1 MLYILAFLVAI
12 LSVHWIHPRLVR
24 IALDKNIVDNPNAR
38 KLQRRPTPV
47 LGGIAVFFGSVIG
60 LGCAS
65 ITCDCSELFIVV
77 VAMMIMLYTGT
88 MDDILDLSPALRF
101 LIEIG
106 TVLLLIFVGG
116 YTLNDFHGL
125 WGLNQIP
132 QGVAIPLTVFAAVG
146 IINAINLIDGVDGLS
161 SGYCILTSL
170 LFGMMFWY
178 VGDLLEVLE
187 VLRRR
192 VVAAAAVGLQVEL
205 ELLDEAAVDLV
216 QIEVVAVV
224 GVAHELLR
232 ELHAG
237 LVALGGGSGQIDA
250 HQLVAFVVVLA
261 EELEERVA
269 VRGLAAEVE
278 VQYLLGCEGLLVHLQ
293 VAVDADDAGPHG
305 VDVEV
310 DGLAERGAGR
320 GLAADGVPLI
330 GEDTLADG
338 GVGAL
343 AVDRDADAHGDLPV
357 LVGSR
362 PTHVERDPKSTF
374 LSIHILHV
382 LTGCKF
388 TPPCAILEYAK
399 RS

>member
-1 MLYILAFLVAI
+1 MLYILSFLVAI

-24 IALDKNIVDNPNAR
+24 IALDKNIVDNPNAC

-170 LFGMMFWY
+170 LFGVMFWY
-178 VGDLLEVLE
+178 VGDRTMGMLV
-187 VLRRR
+187 
-192 VVAAAAVGLQVEL
+192 VVAAGSLIPFFFHNVFGKSSKMFIGDGGTLVMGIVMSVFVIRILRHGSMSEVYDAANIGLIPFTL
-205 ELLDEAAVDLV
+205 AVLSVPVFDT
-216 QIEVVAVV
+216 
-224 GVAHELLR
+224 LR
-232 ELHAG
+232 VMTTRILKRKSPFHPDKTHLHHMFIR
-237 LVALGGGSGQIDA
+237 LGCSHATTTLAI
-250 HQLVAFVVVLA
+250 LILNFFVVLCWWISYMV
-261 EELEERVA
+261 
-269 VRGLAAEVE
+269 GCSID
-278 VQYLLGCEGLLVHLQ
+278 VQLY
-293 VAVDADDAGPHG
+293 
-305 VDVEV
+305 
-310 DGLAERGAGR
+310 
-320 GLAADGVPLI
+320 I
-330 GEDTLADG
+330 
-338 GVGAL
+338 
-343 AVDRDADAHGDLPV
+343 V
-357 LVGSR
+357 LV
-362 PTHVERDPKSTF
+362 
-374 LSIHILHV
+374 LSILITSGLYNFMEWHIRHKTQFVRLLHRIGYRTH
-382 LTGCKF
+382 LNRTGIFFWLQKKMDR
-388 TPPCAILEYAK
+388 I
-399 RS
+399 

>member
-1 MLYILAFLVAI
+1 MLYILSFLVAI
-12 LSVHWIHPRLVR
+12 LSIHWIHPRMVR

-170 LFGMMFWY
+170 LFGVMFWY
-178 VGDLLEVLE
+178 VGDRTMCMLA
-187 VLRRR
+187 
-192 VVAAAAVGLQVEL
+192 VVAAGSLIPFFFHNVFGKSSKMFIGDGGTLVMGIVMSVFVIRILRHGSMSEVYDAVN
-205 ELLDEAAVDLV
+205 
-216 QIEVVAVV
+216 I
-224 GVAHELLR
+224 
-232 ELHAG
+232 G
-237 LVALGGGSGQIDA
+237 LVPFTLAVLSVPVFDTLRVMTTRILKRKSPFHPDKTHLHHMFIRLGCSHAATTLAI
-250 HQLVAFVVVLA
+250 LILNFFVVLCWWISYMI
-261 EELEERVA
+261 
-269 VRGLAAEVE
+269 GCSID
-278 VQYLLGCEGLLVHLQ
+278 VQLY
-293 VAVDADDAGPHG
+293 
-305 VDVEV
+305 
-310 DGLAERGAGR
+310 
-320 GLAADGVPLI
+320 I
-330 GEDTLADG
+330 
-338 GVGAL
+338 
-343 AVDRDADAHGDLPV
+343 V
-357 LVGSR
+357 LV
-362 PTHVERDPKSTF
+362 
-374 LSIHILHV
+374 LSILITSGLYNFMEWHIRHKTQFVRLLHRIGYRTH
-382 LTGCKF
+382 LNRTGIFFWLQK
-388 TPPCAILEYAK
+388 K
-399 RS
+399 MDRM